1 MNIKRIINESVVEY
15 VSETQEFWYHGTP
28 DNRGVKETGSFQPK
42 TDTTDYIVDPQKY
55 YGLQQQMQDAR
66 NSGNEDEYFNLL
78 DQAGSLRKNLT
89 YNKPI
94 YFTNKRSVAN
104 TYADDKRAFDY
115 QNAEPSIFQT
125 TIDDSGKT
133 LKVPA
138 FGERFRGIKADVV
151 KQSLIKAGVSEEE
164 VDKYFNMFTTNI
176 RNGKMTSET
185 LGIIAQQLGFDIID
199 VLGVLD
205 SYHGGDVQSTV
216 RMVFDPSKITVS

>member
-1 MNIKRIINESVVEY
+1 MNIKSIINESIVEY
-15 VSETQEFWYHGTP
+15 VSEAQEFWYHGTP
-28 DNRGVKETGSFQPK
+28 DNRSVKETGFQVQ
-42 TDTTDYIVDPQKY
+42 TNTTDYITDPQKY
-55 YGLQQQMQDAR
+55 YKLQQEMQDAKT
-66 NSGNEDEYFNLL
+66 NDDQDQYFRLL
-78 DQAGSLRKNLT
+78 DQAGKLRKSMT

-115 QNAEPSIFQT
+115 QNADPSIYQA
-125 TIDDSGKT
+125 TIDDSGKV

-138 FGERFRGIKADVV
+138 FGERFRGIKADIV
-151 KQSLIKAGVSEEE
+151 KDSLMKAGIPEET
-164 VDKYFNMFTTNI
+164 VDNYFNMFTNNI

-205 SYHGGDVQSTV
+205 SYHGGDVQSTI
-216 RMVFDPSKITVS
+216 RMIFDPTRITLN